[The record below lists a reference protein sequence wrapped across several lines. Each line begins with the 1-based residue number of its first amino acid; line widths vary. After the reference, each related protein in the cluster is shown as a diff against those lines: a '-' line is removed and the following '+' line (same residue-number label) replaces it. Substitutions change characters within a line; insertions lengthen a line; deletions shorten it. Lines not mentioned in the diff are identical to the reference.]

1 MFSDLAGRAVHT
13 NAYSD
18 YPLTFLD
25 QAAQIDLANINAIN
39 LIENGSRQ
47 ARERWQN
54 KHLTNLL
61 KHAQSNSKFWRQRM
75 PSRMINHGI
84 LKYIPRIRKSRGC
97 CNPVQAR
104 WFASGGRW
112 QNCSFKLCIDGINRH
127 AVEGLYLSKKLGFCN
142 TIRSLAQY
150 FIYDLS
156 LEENCVHIV
165 PAASLAKLENQSS
178 PAVLTNSWAGS
189 LGAVFRSGSGEEIVH
204 KYNDDALIKELLK
217 DRVGYLVCP
226 NRYLDILMNNGGVD
240 LIKKLGV
247 KLWLHNSDYRDSE
260 IVEALKGIGV
270 PCLSNYSAGEIG
282 PIAHECSK
290 NPGYFHIAHTNVIVE
305 CDNDI
310 TVSFN
315 RALIGP
321 SVGHSFALLC
331 NSDHSLRHR

>member
-18 YPLTFLD
+18 YPFTFLD

-84 LKYIPRIRKSRGC
+84 LKYIPIQNREDVATQCKLDGSLVAGDGKTAVSSYASTGSTGT
-97 CNPVQAR
+97 PVKVYICPEN
-104 WFASGGRW
+104 G
-112 QNCSFKLCIDGINRH
+112 
-127 AVEGLYLSKKLGFCN
+127 YYN

-165 PAASLAKLENQSS
+165 PAASLAKLENKSS
-178 PAVLTNSWAGS
+178 PAVLTDSWAGS
-189 LGAVFRSGSGEEIVH
+189 LGAVFRSGSG
-204 KYNDDALIKELLK
+204 
-217 DRVGYLVCP
+217 
-226 NRYLDILMNNGGVD
+226 
-240 LIKKLGV
+240 KK
-247 KLWLHNSDYRDSE
+247 SFTS
-260 IVEALKGIGV
+260 
-270 PCLSNYSAGEIG
+270 
-282 PIAHECSK
+282 
-290 NPGYFHIAHTNVIVE
+290 
-305 CDNDI
+305 I
-310 TVSFN
+310 TMM
-315 RALIGP
+315 
-321 SVGHSFALLC
+321 H
-331 NSDHSLRHR
+331 